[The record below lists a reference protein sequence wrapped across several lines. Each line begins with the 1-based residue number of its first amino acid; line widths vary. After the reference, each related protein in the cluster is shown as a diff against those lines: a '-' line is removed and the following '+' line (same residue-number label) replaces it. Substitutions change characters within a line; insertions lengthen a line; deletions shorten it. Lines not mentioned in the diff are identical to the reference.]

1 MDWIILL
8 YGLYV
13 AAFGVTVVDGIGE
26 TAGDT
31 TTLSQWRLQSSLAVS
46 NVSAWSLPGNDD
58 SSWYQVGARAT
69 VMAGLLENG
78 VYDDTTLFYSNNME
92 TKIGDAAKFDAPWLY
107 RHELLIKNKIRQG
120 EHYLLHTHGIT
131 SKADIYV
138 NGVLVAPSS
147 VQQGS
152 YGGHTYDITK
162 YLRVDANALLI
173 QAYPTNYLRDFAQ
186 GFVDWNPYPADNG
199 TGLWRDVMISK
210 TGPVS
215 ISSPRVLTDFRKP
228 DGKPVTVNVLV
239 DVTNHEDETVTGT
252 VQGSIQ
258 SDTESLVLS
267 QRFSLQ
273 PHGTKTIPMTVR
285 IEKPKVWWPAQWG
298 SQPLYTVNVNA
309 TVGKDQVSDVA
320 LPRRFGIRHVDS
332 HVNSHNDTAFTV
344 NGSPFLVLGGGYSP
358 DLFLRFDAN
367 RVRNIFQYML
377 DMGLNTVRLEGKQ
390 EHPELYDLADEMGLM
405 VIAGWECCDKWEG
418 WDVSSLARAS
428 TTRNTDRHSTMMKPA
443 AKNGPRRTTP
453 LPMRPCSTKLP

>member
-1 MDWIILL
+1 
-8 YGLYV
+8 
-13 AAFGVTVVDGIGE
+13 
-26 TAGDT
+26 
-31 TTLSQWRLQSSLAVS
+31 
-46 NVSAWSLPGNDD
+46 
-58 SSWYQVGARAT
+58 
-69 VMAGLLENG
+69 
-78 VYDDTTLFYSNNME
+78 
-92 TKIGDAAKFDAPWLY
+92 
-107 RHELLIKNKIRQG
+107 
-120 EHYLLHTHGIT
+120 
-131 SKADIYV
+131 
-138 NGVLVAPSS
+138 
-147 VQQGS
+147 
-152 YGGHTYDITK
+152 
-162 YLRVDANALLI
+162 
-173 QAYPTNYLRDFAQ
+173 
-186 GFVDWNPYPADNG
+186 
-199 TGLWRDVMISK
+199 
-210 TGPVS
+210 
-215 ISSPRVLTDFRKP
+215 
-228 DGKPVTVNVLV
+228 
-239 DVTNHEDETVTGT
+239 
-252 VQGSIQ
+252 
-258 SDTESLVLS
+258 
-267 QRFSLQ
+267 
-273 PHGTKTIPMTVR
+273 MTVR

-358 DLFLRFDAN
+358 DLFLRFDAT